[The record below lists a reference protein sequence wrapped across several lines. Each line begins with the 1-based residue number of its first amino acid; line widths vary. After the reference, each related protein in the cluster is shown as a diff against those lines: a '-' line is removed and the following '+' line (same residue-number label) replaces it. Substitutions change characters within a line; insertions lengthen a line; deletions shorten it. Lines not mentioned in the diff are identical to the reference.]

1 MLPNI
6 IKQVL
11 DNFNFDIKPE
21 LTPEQNVE
29 EVTRSAALLSG
40 AIAVEPLP
48 FADILLITPL
58 QMKMV
63 AHIGLI
69 YGFKPDRSRIK
80 DIVTELGATFAF
92 GFLARQLVRG
102 VAKIVAPVIGGLITA
117 PAVYGSTFALGKLAE
132 SYFKAQLEGKNL
144 GKLEAKGVARKA
156 LEDAK
161 AGAPTIKVLGE
172 LAQSLRERVKALEG
186 KSETVQP
193 GQPVSGGAF
202 EGEVLEPTEQ
212 HGKLN

>member
-11 DNFNFDIKPE
+11 DNFNFDINPE
-21 LTPEQNVE
+21 LTQEQNVE

-69 YGFKPDRSRIK
+69 YGFKLDRSRIK
-80 DIVTELGATFAF
+80 DIVAELGATFAF

-102 VAKIVAPVIGGLITA
+102 AAKIVAPVIGGLITA

-132 SYFKAQLEGKNL
+132 GYFKAQLEGKNL
-144 GKLEAKGVARKA
+144 GKLEAKQVAQKA

-161 AGAPTIKVLGE
+161 SSAPTVKALGE
-172 LAQSLRERVKALEG
+172 LAQSLRERVKKLEG
-186 KSETVQP
+186 KSETVEPAQP
-193 GQPVSGGAF
+193 PSSGAF
-202 EGEVLEPTEQ
+202 EGEILEPTEQ
-212 HGKLN
+212 PRKLN

>member
-1 MLPNI
+1 MFPNI
-6 IKQVL
+6 IKQAL

-29 EVTRSAALLSG
+29 EVTRSAALLCG

-80 DIVTELGATFAF
+80 DIVAELGATFAF

-117 PAVYGSTFALGKLAE
+117 PAVYGSTFA
-132 SYFKAQLEGKNL
+132 L

-193 GQPVSGGAF
+193 GQPISSGAF

>member
-80 DIVTELGATFAF
+80 DIVAELGATFAF

-172 LAQSLRERVKALEG
+172 LAQSLRERVKVLEG

-193 GQPVSGGAF
+193 GQPVSSGAF